1 MFYYKLDLY
10 LNYFY
15 FNMISICI
23 SVFEFLQLTVVV
35 KSVPLQPHSPKY
47 FSLKTANS
55 RKWQFLSTV
64 GQISKFNS
72 SREPQT
78 LYMPPWKKSVFYTLS
93 PH

>member
-47 FSLKTANS
+47 FFLKTANS
-55 RKWQFLSTV
+55 RK
-64 GQISKFNS
+64 
-72 SREPQT
+72 
-78 LYMPPWKKSVFYTLS
+78 
-93 PH
+93 